1 MIRIKEAIIVEGKYD
16 KIKLSSLVDGLII
29 ETGGFRIFKDPEK
42 MALLRRL
49 AATRGLLILTDSD
62 GAGFVIRRYL
72 SGSIP
77 AGQIRHA
84 YIPDRYGK
92 EKRKEKPGKEGKL
105 GVEGIDAE
113 ELRQVLRRAGVCC
126 EESGE
131 PDNVTAP
138 SEPITRADL
147 FTLGLSGGQ
156 ESAKKRQELLKAL
169 DLPEH
174 LTAKT
179 MLPVLNTLY
188 TRDEFLV
195 MWEKLQKS

>member
-72 SGSIP
+72 TGSIP
-77 AGQIRHA
+77 AEQIRHA
-84 YIPDRYGK
+84 YIPDRFGK

-126 EESGE
+126 EECGE
-131 PDNVTAP
+131 SDQMITE
-138 SEPITRADL
+138 SESITRADL

-156 ESAKKRQELLKAL
+156 ESAQKRQKLLKAL

-188 TRDEFLV
+188 TRDEFLAL
-195 MWEKLQKS
+195 WEKLQKS